1 MFHKV
6 FRDIMKS
13 WYRWYRLHR
22 ISKGCGILESAS
34 WAWWNAWNP
43 ITSGGARTWPNSY
56 LSPEATAKIE
66 KREREWHDIFLKCQV
81 RERALEKKWKAFND
95 LKVETYL
102 ERVKLDNISGMIE
115 LQKKIK
121 KLEKTGKRKKIVDK

>member
-6 FRDIMKS
+6 FIGVMK
-13 WYRWYRLHR
+13 RWHSSYKFHR
-22 ISKGCGILESAS
+22 TSHGCGIREAAS

-43 ITSGGARTWPNSY
+43 TDGARYWRNSY
-56 LSPEATAKIE
+56 ISPECWAENA
-66 KREREWHDIFLKCQV
+66 KREKEWRDIFSQCLS
-81 RERALEKKWKAFND
+81 REHQLGKKWKAFNE

-102 ERVKLDNISGMIE
+102 ERVRHDNISGMIE